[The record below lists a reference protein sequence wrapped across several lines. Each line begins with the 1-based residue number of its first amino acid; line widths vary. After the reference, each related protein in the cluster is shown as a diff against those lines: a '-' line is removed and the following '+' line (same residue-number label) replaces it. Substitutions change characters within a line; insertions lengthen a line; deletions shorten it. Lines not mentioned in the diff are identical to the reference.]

1 MGHHLHYG
9 GQKLKLFATMKDVS
23 TMLFLGS
30 SIARPADDFGDNL
43 LETISNEI
51 NGNSRVFEMDSSI
64 NDSSPEPLFLL
75 DRPAFKRFLES
86 QPSHPRERRFTET
99 TTTTEQLTTTT
110 GPEETSTVHDPDWT
124 PGTTMDT
131 TSTHFPTTQT
141 IEVDAAPTTTST
153 TDSAND
159 PDWEPNSTADT
170 TSTSIPTSTTTT
182 TTTSTERT
190 KRNWFLEWLDNFG
203 FNW

>member
-1 MGHHLHYG
+1 MG
-9 GQKLKLFATMKDVS
+9 
-23 TMLFLGS
+23 LFLGS

-86 QPSHPRERRFTET
+86 QPSHPRERRFTKTTTTET
-99 TTTTEQLTTTT
+99 TSTTEQLTTTTGPEETSTVHDPDWTSTTEQLTTTT

-124 PGTTMDT
+124 PGTTMET
-131 TSTHFPTTQT
+131 TS
-141 IEVDAAPTTTST
+141 
-153 TDSAND
+153 
-159 PDWEPNSTADT
+159 
-170 TSTSIPTSTTTT
+170 
-182 TTTSTERT
+182 
-190 KRNWFLEWLDNFG
+190 
-203 FNW
+203 